1 MGPEV
6 AASHTWG
13 MKSILVTM
21 AMAVGL
27 QAGSIQ
33 LTGVGYGRPDVEIV
47 NPNGQARDVYAT
59 EIYVTREGSSYIAYC
74 VDLFPTIGFNTYQSS
89 TGTPDSYLNGGR
101 AAWLFETYAG
111 LVRSNDDAAAL
122 QVAMWDVV
130 HDTGDGLGMG
140 VIRLGT
146 SETALGMAANLLVAS
161 SLGRSSMNA
170 AILYNFELG
179 TGQQRQTLISYGL
192 TPPPTGVETPEPATM
207 LLIGAGLAGVF
218 AISRRGSGT
227 RT

>member
-1 MGPEV
+1 
-6 AASHTWG
+6 
-13 MKSILVTM
+13 M

-33 LTGVGYGRPDVEIV
+33 VTGVGYGRPDVEMVIA
-47 NPNGQARDVYAT
+47 NGPAHDVYAT
-59 EIYVTREGSSYIAYC
+59 EIYVTREGGSYIAYC
-74 VDLFPTIGFNTYQSS
+74 VDLFTTIGFDTYQSS
-89 TGTPDSYLNGGR
+89 TGTPDTYLNGGR

-122 QVAMWDVV
+122 QVALWDVV

-146 SETALGMAANLLVAS
+146 SEAALGIAANLLVAS

-170 AILYNFELG
+170 AILYNFDLG
-179 TGQQRQTLISYGL
+179 SGQERQTLISYAMA
-192 TPPPTGVETPEPATM
+192 PPPPGVETPEPATM

-227 RT
+227 RS